1 MLLTDAPASAGGAAY
16 AAPAGRPTKPT
27 PRSKPA
33 RTSPRLT
40 RTHISMRY
48 APLPL
53 IAAPSGGLLASI
65 SLTFIRLKI
74 LILRVFL
81 PRPDPLHNSPPPIS
95 PPRVPPTQATSRG
108 RQVNYVVESCKY
120 HQHQDDCEADPK
132 PDLLGAFRQRPAAQG
147 FDQIEQKVT
156 AIEQRYREQV
166 QKPDRDRQHGRQM
179 NERDEAR
186 GGHLARH
193 LGNPDRAA
201 ELVGRLAADDD
212 AADIAER
219 AVDDEPGLLH
229 AHPHRL
235 RRRHRLEFQVL
246 RRGRPGNAQNA
257 DAMHVAEIVLDLLER
272 RRRFE
277 HQLRT
282 LAVDGDIERLAGA
295 VADHALHVGEVAD
308 GAAVDRHH
316 QVARLKSGRGGGAVR
331 LHRIH
336 TGGHGLLAVKHEDAG
351 KDHYGQKEIGHR
363 SGHHDGRAFGHR
375 LEHETL
381 RFLAFIHGGQA
392 LGVRHARGILIAE
405 EFYIAAERDGGDFPA
420 RAVAVVKADDFGAK
434 TNGKHQDPHATPARD
449 QEMTQFVEEHDQ
461 AEDEQKGHDVTDHA
475 APKRM

>member
-53 IAAPSGGLLASI
+53 MAAPSGGLPASI
-65 SLTFIRLKI
+65 SLAFIRLKI

-81 PRPDPLHNSPPPIS
+81 PRPTPLHNSPTPDLAPASAS
-95 PPRVPPTQATSRG
+95 PWATSRG

-147 FDQIEQKVT
+147 LDQIEQKVT
-156 AIEQRYREQV
+156 AIEQRDREQV
-166 QKPDRDRQHGRQM
+166 QKPDRHRQHGRQM
-179 NERDEAR
+179 NERDKA
-186 GGHLARH
+186 GGRHLAGH

-229 AHPHRL
+229 AHPNRL
-235 RRRHRLEFQVL
+235 RRRHRLEFQIL
-246 RRGRPGNAQNA
+246 GRGRPGNAQNA

-272 RRRFE
+272 RRRLE
-277 HQLRT
+277 DKLRT
-282 LAVDGDIERLAGA
+282 LAVNGDVEGLAGA
-295 VADHALHVGEVAD
+295 LADDALHVGEVAD
-308 GAAVDRHH
+308 GAAIDREH
-316 QVARLKSGRGGGAVR
+316 QVTGLEPGSGSRAIR
-331 LHRIH
+331 LHRVDA
-336 TGGHGLLAVKHEDAG
+336 GGHGLLAVKPEDAG
-351 KDHYGQKEIGHR
+351 ENDYGQKEIGHR
-363 SGHHDGRAFGHR
+363 PGDDNGRAFGHR
-375 LEHETL
+375 LKHKTL
-381 RFLAFIHGGQA
+381 RFLAFIHAGKA
-392 LGVRHARGILIAE
+392 FRVRHARSILVAE
-405 EFYIAAERDGGDFPA
+405 EFVIAAELDGRDLPA
-420 RAVAVVKADDFGAK
+420 RAVSVVKADGLRPKA
-434 TNGKHQDPHATPARD
+434 NGKHQDAHAAPARD
-449 QEMTQFVEEHDQ
+449 
-461 AEDEQKGHDVTDHA
+461 
-475 APKRM
+475 